1 MAKKLKQELI
11 LTQTGLKKTK
21 PRLSVL
27 KILKSANKPL
37 TAEEI
42 YLECQKYEKAINLS
56 TVYRTLDIF
65 LEKGIVI
72 KPFIKNDTTSCF
84 TLNHHEHKHYL
95 ICSKCKKMVEIDF
108 CPFNGFEKKIESET
122 KYTITNH
129 KLEMFGICPNC
140 KK

>member
-1 MAKKLKQELI
+1 MNSLLTNCGLKQ
-11 LTQTGLKKTK
+11 TK

-27 KILKSANKPL
+27 KVLKQTNKPL

-42 YLECQKYEKAINLS
+42 YLKCQKDDQSLNLS

-72 KPFIKNDTTSCF
+72 KPLIKEDSTACF

-95 ICSKCKKMVEIDF
+95 ICSNCKKMLEIEF
-108 CPFNGFEKKIESET
+108 CPFDDYEKRIENET
-122 KYTITNH
+122 NFTITNH
-129 KLEMFGICPNC
+129 KFELFGICPSC
-140 KK
+140 KDKFSEEN